1 MNSTV
6 TNTQLFIMDN
16 MCILFVNK
24 KKNGGKFKQKKKMR
38 CFPSTDFI
46 AIQKA
51 KQEKKNLRF
60 IYLFILT

>member
-24 KKNGGKFKQKKKMR
+24 KKKNGGKFKQKKMR

-51 KQEKKNLRF
+51 KQEKKILDLF
-60 IYLFILT
+60 IYSF

>member
-24 KKNGGKFKQKKKMR
+24 KKMEENLNRKKKR